1 MSVII
6 ARASLE
12 RGDETQMD
20 QALVKKVASVLPV
33 LPDVESQFS
42 FFLTETVRSSIFLG
56 LSEGCQELFRVQSR
70 ICSTGRCIVCSD
82 CSFRV
87 GC

>member
-33 LPDVESQFS
+33 LPDVES
-42 FFLTETVRSSIFLG
+42 
-56 LSEGCQELFRVQSR
+56 
-70 ICSTGRCIVCSD
+70 
-82 CSFRV
+82 
-87 GC
+87 